1 MSQAYFVSADLWRVP
16 CYQLWDNGI
25 DGLLQIVQ
33 HSGERSHCELVLF
46 VVHFLK
52 VRQGVRLRNLNL
64 FSLLNP
70 DEPIWRV
77 CQKDGWTDVCSP
89 VKTAAGLR
97 CGLQD
102 LCPWRSQALLRHDG
116 PPRKTIV
123 PTLVSCKPDLS
134 EAVGWKLYE
143 MTRRFVSAWRRV
155 RESWKCADTVRG
167 SDRRPEEFPTSRH
180 IPFGIGNCTAAFD
193 QTEVQIAYSLSP
205 IKNLQQSL
213 ATAVKPRSL

>member
-1 MSQAYFVSADLWRVP
+1 MPSTLGQWKRWSPTRCATLWRTSP
-16 CYQLWDNGI
+16 LWVGS
-25 DGLLQIVQ
+25 LCC
-33 HSGERSHCELVLF
+33 SF
-46 VVHFLK
+46 P
-52 VRQGVRLRNLNL
+52 QGCGNVSDYATWIF

-77 CQKDGWTDVCSP
+77 CHKDGWTDVCSP

-97 CGLQD
+97 CGPQD
-102 LCPWRSQALLRHDG
+102 LCPWRSEALLRHDG
-116 PPRKTIV
+116 PPRKTV
-123 PTLVSCKPDLS
+123 LPTLVSCKPDLS

-155 RESWKCADTVRG
+155 RESWTRADTVRG
-167 SDRRPEEFPTSRH
+167 SDRRPEEFPTSCH

-193 QTEVQIAYSLSP
+193 RTEVQVAYSLSP
-205 IKNLQQSL
+205 MKNLQQSL